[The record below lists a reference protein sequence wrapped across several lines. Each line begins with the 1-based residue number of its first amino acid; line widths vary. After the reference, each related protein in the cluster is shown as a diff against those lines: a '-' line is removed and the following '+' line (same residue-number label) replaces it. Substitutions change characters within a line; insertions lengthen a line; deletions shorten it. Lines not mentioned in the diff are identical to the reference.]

1 MLKLFSCIS
10 KETKLL
16 YRDPAGLAILFLL
29 PVVMVFIITI
39 IQDSA
44 LHSLS
49 NQPMEVLIVD
59 NDQQLLGHDL
69 TKELNESRI
78 FAPRQPL
85 KNEFQN
91 EAELINEVKK
101 GKFKIAV
108 IIDSGST
115 DILRQTAVNFIETSF
130 FSDSNSI
137 QLPKR
142 KIRTY
147 FDPTIQFTF
156 KNSLAAIIEALVQRT
171 QSEIITNAMAQKL
184 KEFLPMEGEIKFPK
198 STPIELEQDYASDST
213 IRPNSVQHNVPAW
226 SIFAM
231 FFIVIPLGTNLV
243 REKESGII
251 RRLFTLPNAF
261 LPSLFS
267 KLFVYTVVGFL
278 QFILMFL
285 IGIYILPKVGLPELQ
300 IGDNFFLLALMSVVC
315 AVAGVSFGLMIG
327 SLASSHEQSASF
339 GSIIVVIM
347 AAMGG
352 IWVPSFVMPPI
363 FKLISSFSPM
373 NWALNGFYDIL
384 LRDAGLHSI
393 SGYLVKLLIFALISF
408 GVAVAANLKLYKIF
422 YDR

>member
-1 MLKLFSCIS
+1 MLKLFSSIT
-10 KETKLL
+10 KEIKLL

-29 PVVMVFIITI
+29 PVVMVFVITI

-49 NQPMEVLIVD
+49 NQPMQVILVD
-59 NDQQLLGHDL
+59 HDRQLLGNEL
-69 TKELNESRI
+69 VKELQDSKI
-78 FAPRQPL
+78 FSPRTPRE
-85 KNEFQN
+85 NEFLN
-91 EAELINEVKK
+91 EAALINEVKN
-101 GKFKIAV
+101 GEFKIAV

-115 DILRQTAVNFIETSF
+115 ALLRLTAENFIETSF
-130 FSDSNSI
+130 FSDSISSPL
-137 QLPKR
+137 QGK

-147 FDPTIQFTF
+147 FDPTIQLTF
-156 KNSLAAIIEALVQRT
+156 KNSLSAIIEALVHRT
-171 QSEIITNAMAQKL
+171 QSEIITNAIAAKL
-184 KEFLPMEGEIKFPK
+184 KEFVPMEGEIKFPR
-198 STPIELEQDYASDST
+198 SSPIVLEQDYATDSV
-213 IRPNSVQHNVPAW
+213 IQPNSVQHNVPAW

-261 LPSLFS
+261 LPSLVS
-267 KLFVYTVVGFL
+267 KLIVYSLVGFL

-285 IGIYILPKVGLPELQ
+285 IGIFILPQVGLPELR

-315 AVAGVSFGLMIG
+315 AIAGVSFGLMIG

-363 FKLISSFSPM
+363 FQLISSFSPM

-384 LRDAGLHSI
+384 LRDAGLQVI
-393 SGYLVKLLIFALISF
+393 SLYLIKLIIFAMISF
-408 GVAVAANLKLYKIF
+408 GVAVVANLKLYKIF